1 MLATMAKRPQRAIP
15 EVPKA
20 IFEQFLNELN
30 KDATLRDVATRLKP
44 VLLENETL
52 SEAAI
57 KAALLPDDTDAAN
70 S

>member
-1 MLATMAKRPQRAIP
+1 MAKRAQRATP

-20 IFEQFLNELN
+20 IFEQFLDELK
-30 KDATLRDVATRLKP
+30 KDVTLRDAAARLKP

-52 SEAAI
+52 SESAL
-57 KAALLPDDTDAAN
+57 KAALLPDDSDTN

>member
-1 MLATMAKRPQRAIP
+1 MAKRAQRTIP

-20 IFEQFLNELN
+20 IFEQFLNEL
-30 KDATLRDVATRLKP
+30 KMDATLRDVAARLKP

-52 SEAAI
+52 SESAI
-57 KAALLPDDTDAAN
+57 KAALLPDDSDGTA

>member
-1 MLATMAKRPQRAIP
+1 MLVAMAKRPQRAIP

-20 IFEQFLNELN
+20 IFEQFLNELK
-30 KDATLRDVATRLKP
+30 KDATLRDVAARLKP
-44 VLLENETL
+44 VLLDNETL

-57 KAALLPDDTDAAN
+57 KAALLPDDTDVAT

>member
-1 MLATMAKRPQRAIP
+1 MAKRAQRAIP

-20 IFEQFLNELN
+20 IFERFLNELK
-30 KDATLRDVATRLKP
+30 KDATLRDVAARLKP

-52 SEAAI
+52 SESAI
-57 KAALLPDDTDAAN
+57 KSALLPDDADSAN